1 MKYAIKREE
10 FTFKISEMVSK
21 LNLNITPPMFGK
33 LLVNNKEKLEKLGL
47 IIKSR
52 RTSAERIYTAIY
64 KEPLLESN
72 SFEEE

>member
-1 MKYAIKREE
+1 
-10 FTFKISEMVSK
+10 MVSK
-21 LNLNITPPMFGK
+21 LNLNITPPVFGK
-33 LLVNNKEKLEKLGL
+33 LLANNKEKLEKLGL
-47 IIKSR
+47 TIKSR